1 MPCSTIRRYGL
12 SPFPIMA
19 RSLLLS
25 SLMPHL
31 MPPMPA
37 ASPTSLPA
45 VAACP
50 YVCLR
55 VTVPGDAPHDLRR
68 QLHRLLG
75 DRLGLYVLRHDA
87 RRHTVAVELE
97 LAHADLDAVIDALL
111 HGLPRATLGRVTPLA
126 RVRPGAVH
134 GGTSLH

>member
-1 MPCSTIRRYGL
+1 
-12 SPFPIMA
+12 MA

-31 MPPMPA
+31 MPPVPA
-37 ASPTSLPA
+37 ASPASLPA
-45 VAACP
+45 IAARR

-75 DRLGLYVLRHDA
+75 DRLGLYLLRHDA
-87 RRHTVAVELE
+87 RLRAIAVELE
-97 LAHADLDAVIDALL
+97 LAHTDLDAVIDALL

-126 RVRPGAVH
+126 RAAQRGGVRD
-134 GGTSLH
+134 GTSLH